1 MLKRLLVLI
10 LVLSL
15 LVITGTLVSANS
27 QTLRADSDI
36 QITQRRQTDVIR

>member
-27 QTLRADSDI
+27 QTLRANSDI
-36 QITQRRQTDVIR
+36 QIQRRQTDVIR

>member
-27 QTLRADSDI
+27 QTLRENSDI
-36 QITQRRQTDVIR
+36 QIQRRQTDVIR